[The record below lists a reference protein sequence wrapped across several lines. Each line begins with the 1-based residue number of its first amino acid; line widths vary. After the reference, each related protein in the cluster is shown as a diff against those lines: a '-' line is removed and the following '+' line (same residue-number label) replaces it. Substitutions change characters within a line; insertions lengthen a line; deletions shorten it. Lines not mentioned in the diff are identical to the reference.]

1 MRRIESDP
9 RRCKHEVNVSIVFV
23 APVFEDFLKVELA
36 DNLVGSQ
43 HGVHVGT

>member
-9 RRCKHEVNVSIVFV
+9 RGCKHEIDVSIIFV

-36 DNLVGSQ
+36 DYLVGSQ